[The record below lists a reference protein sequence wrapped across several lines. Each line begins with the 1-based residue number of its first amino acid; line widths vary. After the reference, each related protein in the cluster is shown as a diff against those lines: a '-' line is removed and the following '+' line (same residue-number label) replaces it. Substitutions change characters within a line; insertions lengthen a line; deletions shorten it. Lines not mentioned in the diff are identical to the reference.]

1 MKYKVCFPSQ
11 SIENKFN
18 KILIKITQ
26 VDIQNKVMKTIEDL
40 GNIPYPFG
48 KKVFKKLKP
57 PLQFYQLVAQYR
69 LRVGDYRILYDVDE
83 EKKIV
88 WILALRKRS
97 EKTYKT

>member
-18 KILIKITQ
+18 KILIKIPQ

-48 KKVFKKLKP
+48 EKVFKKLKP